1 MTTRSSVHE
10 LGFVGIRFT
19 LVYPGA
25 RRPFYSFKLAMPTVT
40 LRKDPRIPGPCLP
53 GTSTPGEPLPLVF
66 TYEEVRNQGGAG
78 ITLRH
83 SARLISGRDC
93 RRYGRPT
100 TPPKYATSL
109 PSGGLRSRSFDPLP
123 SFT

>member
-1 MTTRSSVHE
+1 MSLVNTRSSVHE

-53 GTSTPGEPLPLVF
+53 GTSTPAEPLPLVF
-66 TYEEVRNQGGAG
+66 TNEEFRNQGGSG
-78 ITLRH
+78 HTLRH
-83 SARLISGRDC
+83 SARPISG
-93 RRYGRPT
+93 
-100 TPPKYATSL
+100 
-109 PSGGLRSRSFDPLP
+109 
-123 SFT
+123 